1 MLSNVSGVATLA
13 FDELIEE
20 EGEEEEEAAAVE
32 TFVISKLL
40 DWAAGIDDESVAPP
54 NNVVGVVVVVVVVVV
69 VGVVVG
75 VVVEVVV
82 EVGVGIDGSSDSTM
96 LYGVIDPVTED
107 GRLN

>member
-20 EGEEEEEAAAVE
+20 EDEEEEEEAE

-82 EVGVGIDGSSDSTM
+82 EVGVGIDGSSNSTM
-96 LYGVIDPVTED
+96 LYGAID